1 MPAARSSALAQP
13 HRYRDSVPWRVS
25 PKGVVV
31 NGKLERTPGPPNTVT
46 HVWETYHAAINAAAS
61 KYQVPAQLI
70 VATICTE
77 TGGNAKAIRHEPG
90 YKSDALTPNLVSPGI
105 MQTLISTA
113 RSALRNPKIDGKW
126 LLNPAN
132 SIMAGTC
139 VIKQGSSVTHFDPPL
154 VAAAY
159 NAGSVIH
166 QSGPANRWKLRQFP
180 IGTSAHVDRF
190 VKWFNDACAVLASH
204 AVKPTVGL
212 EVIIGDAARA
222 PAPAP
227 KKKVIPGKKVAP
239 IVAKAKPQPAKPA
252 PAAISFG
259 ANAKAAA
266 MTPYSKRVLQ
276 DIMRKAGVPF
286 ALISSTQR
294 SPEEQ
299 ARAMFANLEALGVKS
314 QKALYGPNGDLVI
327 DVYVHGKAAG
337 KTAAQIQKDMTKRI
351 IGLGPSN
358 VSHHA
363 ADPKVLNVF
372 DVAPSSIPAAKWAAF
387 EKAVLADKRVH
398 KFFKPNDGDPGF
410 HIEIPQPLR

>member
-1 MPAARSSALAQP
+1 MS
-13 HRYRDSVPWRVS
+13 WRVS
-25 PKGVVV
+25 PKGILV
-31 NGKLERTPGPPNTVT
+31 NGKLERTPGPPNTVK
-46 HVWETYHAAINAAAS
+46 HVWDTFHVAINAAAS

-70 VATICTE
+70 IATICTE
-77 TGGNAKAIRHEPG
+77 SGGNPKAIRHEPG
-90 YKSDALTPNLVSPGI
+90 YKSDALTPHLVSPGI

-113 RSALRNPKIDGKW
+113 RSALRNPKIDTKW

-180 IGTSAHVDRF
+180 IGTSEHCDRF
-190 VKWFNDACAVLASH
+190 VKWFNDACAVLATH
-204 AVKPTVGL
+204 AVQPTVGL
-212 EVIIGDAARA
+212 EAIIGDAARTA
-222 PAPAP
+222 PPR
-227 KKKVIPGKKVAP
+227 KKIIPGKKVAP
-239 IVAKAKPQPAKPA
+239 IVAKAKQPARPA

-276 DIMRKAGVPF
+276 DIMRKAGIPF

-337 KTAAQIQKDMTKRI
+337 RTASQIQKEMAKRI
-351 IGLGPSN
+351 VGLGPSN

-372 DVAPSSIPAAKWAAF
+372 DVAPTSIPAAKWAAF
-387 EKAVLADKRVH
+387 EKAVLADKRVRT
-398 KFFKPNDGDPGF
+398 FFKPNDGDPGF